1 MLLLEAKIT
10 FYTKEDWPDAL
21 THYLDAEAI
30 LRPSI
35 NLGDGY
41 LFSGQ
46 IKALYGEKVYMR
58 GEYYN
63 VLIEGAT
70 IHDEAYEVIKH
81 LLTIGRKF
89 TIQTAFRIVGS
100 GNITDFLYY

>member
-10 FYTKEDWPDAL
+10 FYTKEDWSDAL
-21 THYLDAEAI
+21 PHNVDAEGI
-30 LRPSI
+30 LRASI

-63 VLIEGAT
+63 VLIECAT
-70 IHDEAYEVIKH
+70 IHDEAYEDIKY
-81 LLTIGRKF
+81 LLSIGRKF